1 MFKKIVIAYDHRA
14 DKKLIDKVKVVLDES
29 NVEFIEVL
37 DDNQAND
44 YPLLAKAAYDKMKDT
59 SSDGLV
65 LLCGTGI
72 GMNIVANKF
81 NGIRSVLACSEEQ
94 AYFSRRHEDANCIVF
109 AAGYSDQVREIKCCS
124 RKLQRMLNVFLTTEF
139 EAGRHNRRLDQ
150 ICDIEK
156 KN

>member
-14 DKKLIDKVKVVLDES
+14 DKQLIDKIKLVLS
-29 NVEFIEVL
+29 KNNVEYFEVL

-44 YPLLAKAAYDKMKDT
+44 YPLLAKVAYEKMKDT
-59 SSDGLV
+59 KSDGLV

-81 NGIRSVLACSEEQ
+81 DGIRSVLASSEEQ

-109 AAGYSDQVREIKCCS
+109 AAGYSDKIKKIKCYP
-124 RKLQRMLNVFLTTEF
+124 RKLQRMLDIFLNTEF

-150 ICDIEK
+150 IKDIEK
-156 KN
+156 N